1 MRDGLPLLPPQSG
14 GRDGFAVRRRSLH
27 RNGGHPFRGNP
38 RLFHRLY
45 IAGQAATPR
54 TAEPLSSR
62 FLVAVSSIVCA
73 WKRYD
78 HAEGIFNL
86 LRRKLNLPR
95 CELNLPQGRFISA
108 EGGFNLA
115 WGIGNPDQ
123 GRFVPLEV
131 RLNPEQGIFDLDQ
144 VRFNLQRARF
154 DPERGN
160 GNPERQRA
168 ADVGKGNGRSSS
180 PPRRAVRRR
189 SHRRAGRC
197 YAFSSMRRASLLF
210 LLILP
215 WLPAALA
222 AAPFPCKPCAG
233 LRLEP
238 PNTPDATA
246 ALLHQ
251 IGHLEPGSPLYLA
264 WETDLAPT
272 LGQADPAA
280 AGKSLQAVRAAG
292 GTPWISLVFHTPAPL
307 AQGSERLQGELRA
320 AAAIAAQAPPG
331 AWLQVV
337 WRPEGQE
344 SAPFAPAEYAFL
356 LKRAAVALT
365 GAKPE
370 ARVATEPLPADAK
383 ALETLYGEEVA
394 AYLEAVSLAPAP
406 DADLAAAV
414 AAVQRLDPGRP
425 LVLDALPLPQP
436 PARALAETARAVTQ
450 GFDLALFRSPAL
462 PADVPA
468 GVPAET
474 LAPFVVL
481 AREFAGDLSYDE
493 RSNPTGA
500 AAAWTFVRGKDLALR
515 VIATAP
521 DGARELALRFPDPTL
536 RRPTRFPYAAG
547 KVAPPTAQ
555 VTGSSFE
562 MRVDNPGS
570 VAILGLERETAEERK
585 GVAEK
590 VTVAGQREMPV
601 EEILRRLQAFED
613 AQDRRL
619 DHYSAIN
626 STSLRF
632 QPAAGSQTFE
642 ATLQGPFFFSKTGT
656 DWAWQTLY
664 VNGVRWRAKK
674 LPEIPLIQP
683 EKAAAVPLAIHFT
696 KQYRYR
702 LRGSDRLDG
711 RDAWVVDFAPSD
723 PAEKGRLYQGSVWID
738 KQVYARLRTRA
749 VQVGLEGEVIS
760 NEETMSYSPIDAQ
773 GNPAAWSAESFVLPL
788 HLVAQQILSVVNAT
802 TVVERDTQLTN
813 VRINDPNFEAQRAE
827 VNASDTT
834 MVRDTDK
841 GLRYLVKDDSG
852 QRVVK
857 EGFDST
863 KLFALGGVFYDDAM
877 DYPLPLAGINY
888 LSFDFKGTGN
898 QLNVFFAGALLTAN
912 MAQPR
917 LFGSRFDFGGSAFAL
932 AVPVTDSLYRS
943 GQKSAQEDVKL
954 RTGNAS
960 LKIGHPVGNFLKFNL
975 EYQALLFNYN
985 RTKDTAHDFIVPSN
999 NITHSVELTG
1009 SFSRAGYGLRASGS
1023 YNLRSKWDFWGTP
1036 GNTEFSKNNKDF
1048 LRWDGQASKSWY
1060 LPHFQKIGAEVD
1072 YVGGSDLDRFSKYQF
1087 GFFGETRV
1095 HGYQSGKVR
1104 AEKATSS
1111 HLTYGFEIGEFLRLD
1126 AVADAAWA
1134 TDKVAG
1140 LHNEFLGGVG
1150 LAGTFIGPWQTVVN
1164 LDFGVPVAGPDNGFV
1179 LYVVFLKLLR

>member
-1 MRDGLPLLPPQSG
+1 MIGLIL
-14 GRDGFAVRRRSLH
+14 
-27 RNGGHPFRGNP
+27 
-38 RLFHRLY
+38 
-45 IAGQAATPR
+45 
-54 TAEPLSSR
+54 
-62 FLVAVSSIVCA
+62 
-73 WKRYD
+73 
-78 HAEGIFNL
+78 
-86 LRRKLNLPR
+86 
-95 CELNLPQGRFISA
+95 
-108 EGGFNLA
+108 
-115 WGIGNPDQ
+115 
-123 GRFVPLEV
+123 
-131 RLNPEQGIFDLDQ
+131 
-144 VRFNLQRARF
+144 
-154 DPERGN
+154 
-160 GNPERQRA
+160 
-168 ADVGKGNGRSSS
+168 
-180 PPRRAVRRR
+180 
-189 SHRRAGRC
+189 AGRC
-197 YAFSSMRRASLLF
+197 YAFSAMRRVSF
-210 LLILP
+210 LLLLLLSG
-215 WLPAALA
+215 LPASLA

-238 PNTPDATA
+238 APPAANTSSAPETTA
-246 ALLHQ
+246 ALLQQ
-251 IGHLEPGSPLYLA
+251 IGHLEAGSPLYLA
-264 WETDLAPT
+264 WEAELAET
-272 LGQADPAA
+272 GPAA
-280 AGKSLQAVRAAG
+280 VGHALQAVRAAG

-320 AAAIAAQAPPG
+320 AAALAAQAPAG
-331 AWLQVV
+331 TWFQVV

-344 SAPFAPAEYAFL
+344 SAAFAPTEYAFL

-370 ARVATEPLPADAK
+370 ARVATEALPPDVK

-394 AYLEAVSLAPAP
+394 AYLEAVALQPAPADG
-406 DADLAAAV
+406 DAQIAAAV

-425 LVLDALPLPQP
+425 LVLDGLPLPQP
-436 PARALAETARAVTQ
+436 PAQALAEAARAVTH
-450 GFDLALFRSPAL
+450 GFDLALFRSPS
-462 PADVPA
+462 VPPD
-468 GVPAET
+468 VPAET

-481 AREFAGDLSYDE
+481 AREFAGDLSYDQS
-493 RSNPTGA
+493 SNPTGA
-500 AAAWTFVRGKDLALR
+500 AEAWTFVRGKDLALR
-515 VIATAP
+515 VIARAP
-521 DGARELALRFPDPTL
+521 EGSRELALRFPDPTL
-536 RRPTRFPYAAG
+536 RRPTRFPYTAAR
-547 KVAPPTAQ
+547 VTPPTGQATA
-555 VTGSSFE
+555 TGLDL
-562 MRVDNPGS
+562 RVEDPGP
-570 VAILGLERETAEERK
+570 VAVLGLERQTVEERK

-619 DHYSAIN
+619 DHYSATN

-642 ATLQGPFFFSKTGT
+642 ATLEGPFFFSKTGT

-711 RDAWVVDFAPSD
+711 RDAWVVDFAPSG
-723 PAEKGRLYQGSVWID
+723 PTEKGRLYQGSVWID

-760 NEETMSYSPIDAQ
+760 NEETMSYAPIDAQ

-788 HLVAQQILSVVNAT
+788 QLVSQQILSVVNAT
-802 TVVERDTQLTN
+802 TVVERDTRLTD
-813 VRINDPNFEAQRAE
+813 VRVNSPDFEAQRAQ

-841 GLRYLVKDDSG
+841 GLRYLVKDESG

-857 EGFDST
+857 EGFDRN
-863 KLFALGGVFYDDAM
+863 KLFALGGVFYDDSM
-877 DYPLPLAGINY
+877 DYPLPLAGVNY

-932 AVPVTDSLYRS
+932 AVPITDSLYRD
-943 GQKSAQEDVKL
+943 GEKALPEDVKL

-960 LKIGHPVGNFLKFNL
+960 LKLGRPLGNFVKLNL
-975 EYQALLFNYN
+975 TYEALLFNYQ
-985 RTKDTAHDFIVPSN
+985 RTHDTAKNFVVPSN
-999 NITHSVELTG
+999 NLTHSLELNG

-1023 YNLRSKWDFWGTP
+1023 YNLRSKWDFWGLP
-1036 GNTEFSKNNKDF
+1036 GNPEFSKDDKDF
-1048 LRWDGQASKSWY
+1048 LRWDAQASKSWY
-1060 LPHFQKIGAEVD
+1060 LSHFQKIGAEVD
-1072 YVGGSDLDRFSKYQF
+1072 YAAGRDLDRFSKYQF
-1087 GFFGETRV
+1087 GFFGDTRV

-1104 AEKATSS
+1104 AEKALSS

-1134 TDKVAG
+1134 TDRVAG
-1140 LHNEFLGGVG
+1140 LHNELLGGVG

-1164 LDFGVPVAGPDNGFV
+1164 LDVGVPVAGPENGFV